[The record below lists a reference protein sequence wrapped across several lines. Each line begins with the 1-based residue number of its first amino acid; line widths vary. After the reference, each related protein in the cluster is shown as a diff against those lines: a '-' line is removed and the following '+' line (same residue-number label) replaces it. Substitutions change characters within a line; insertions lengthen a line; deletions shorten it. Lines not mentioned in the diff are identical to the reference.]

1 MGNRLLWV
9 LVTCA
14 VFLCAST
21 FAHAQ
26 IQAFIMPESGFLR
39 VDGQVTINPT
49 GPQFSLRL
57 FPGAQLTVLW
67 TEGIED
73 YSIDRGYLGTVV
85 TVRMREYGSERVLHL
100 AYEGFLAE
108 QTDPLT
114 LGRDS
119 LWFPEFSIPMQV
131 SEFFISHSDG
141 WHLYQLEDSYPVLVL
156 STQAELDITKVQM
169 AQEPVLPAQPL
180 PPPEEPE
187 IPETPAVEPPPPP
200 ISMAIRT
207 DGPAQELSG
216 LIVLWD
222 EAVSARD
229 TEFLGAHVSRKLA
242 EQGLV
247 NYLSRVPAWMVPIE
261 SQIKSLEMT
270 DADGYLSTVVFSSG
284 KPLYDAYMKWS
295 RVENN
300 WELSEF
306 AMHPHQPGA
315 PQGLIDSISGFVD
328 ELQKAV
334 AAGSTV
340 LEEKLGLPDPA
351 QRQLAVDFFQN
362 LNTTEPWLVVITNP
376 REFHTTILVKHSPRT
391 DVAVELEL
399 TAEPT
404 GWRIASFNA
413 YPIN

>member
-85 TVRMREYGSERVLHL
+85 TVRMREYGSKRVLHL

-114 LGRDS
+114 LGRQP
-119 LWFPEFSIPMQV
+119 LVPRVLIPMQV
-131 SEFFISHSDG
+131 SSFHQPFDG

-216 LIVLWD
+216 GIVLW
-222 EAVSARD
+222 EGAVSARD
-229 TEFLGAHVSRKLA
+229 TAFWVH
-242 EQGLV
+242 
-247 NYLSRVPAWMVPIE
+247 M
-261 SQIKSLEMT
+261 
-270 DADGYLSTVVFSSG
+270 
-284 KPLYDAYMKWS
+284 
-295 RVENN
+295 
-300 WELSEF
+300 
-306 AMHPHQPGA
+306 
-315 PQGLIDSISGFVD
+315 
-328 ELQKAV
+328 
-334 AAGSTV
+334 
-340 LEEKLGLPDPA
+340 
-351 QRQLAVDFFQN
+351 
-362 LNTTEPWLVVITNP
+362 
-376 REFHTTILVKHSPRT
+376 
-391 DVAVELEL
+391 
-399 TAEPT
+399 
-404 GWRIASFNA
+404 
-413 YPIN
+413 